1 MSVIGFILLVVVAAV
16 AGSIG
21 QMLAGFSRGGCL
33 ASILVGFIGAYLG
46 WWLAGLLGLPPIFVL
61 NIDGQ
66 PFPLV
71 WAIIGS
77 ALFAGVLGVLSRAGG
92 RYYGPRRRS
101 A

>member
-1 MSVIGFILLVVVAAV
+1 MSILGFIVLVIVAAV
-16 AGSIG
+16 AGSLG
-21 QMLAGFSRGGCL
+21 QALAGFSRGGCL

-46 WWLAGLLGLPPIFVL
+46 WWLAGELGLPPVLVL

-77 ALFAGVLGVLSRAGG
+77 ALFAGVLGILARTGG
-92 RYYGPRRRS
+92 RHYGPRRS

>member
-1 MSVIGFILLVVVAAV
+1 MSIVGFIVLVLVAAV

-21 QMLAGFSRGGCL
+21 QALAGFSRGGCL

-46 WWLAGLLGLPPIFVL
+46 WWLAGVLGLPPIFVL

-77 ALFAGVLGVLSRAGG
+77 ALFAGVLGVLSRMGG